1 MWKIIAPSRRRRRL
15 RAVDSLVGRGAG
27 GGENAS
33 MASRWLR
40 LDAID
45 ATVVAQRDSHPTP
58 STRHRR
64 CHAGGRANIW
74 STLKK
79 AGLVREHEDATD
91 LGQAKWRERSA
102 AILERVKR
110 LENLGYS
117 FEGAEA
123 SVHLMLLHAS
133 PGYCSPFTVLDYS
146 VTTSDENLDSASR
159 AVAKGGRHTA
169 QRARA
174 TVKVRIAD
182 GDDEDRL
189 DVAEGSGPV
198 DALAAALVRSLA
210 PTFPFVN
217 SIRLVDYKVRILD
230 PHSATR
236 AATRVECTFKEKITG
251 KVWTTVSVD
260 RNVISASAN
269 ALVDGFEFGIVEY
282 ADSCMLCEV
291 DYDAPPIYSSDDEAS
306 SSVQAMPREVRTAR

>member
-1 MWKIIAPSRRRRRL
+1 
-15 RAVDSLVGRGAG
+15 
-27 GGENAS
+27 

-117 FEGAEA
+117 FEGAKA

-159 AVAKGGRHTA
+159 A
-169 QRARA
+169 
-174 TVKVRIAD
+174 
-182 GDDEDRL
+182 
-189 DVAEGSGPV
+189 
-198 DALAAALVRSLA
+198 
-210 PTFPFVN
+210 
-217 SIRLVDYKVRILD
+217 
-230 PHSATR
+230 
-236 AATRVECTFKEKITG
+236 
-251 KVWTTVSVD
+251 
-260 RNVISASAN
+260 
-269 ALVDGFEFGIVEY
+269 
-282 ADSCMLCEV
+282 
-291 DYDAPPIYSSDDEAS
+291 
-306 SSVQAMPREVRTAR
+306 

>member
-1 MWKIIAPSRRRRRL
+1 M
-15 RAVDSLVGRGAG
+15 
-27 GGENAS
+27 
-33 MASRWLR
+33 
-40 LDAID
+40 
-45 ATVVAQRDSHPTP
+45 
-58 STRHRR
+58 
-64 CHAGGRANIW
+64 
-74 STLKK
+74 
-79 AGLVREHEDATD
+79 VREHEDATD

-182 GDDEDRL
+182 GDEVL
-189 DVAEGSGPV
+189 
-198 DALAAALVRSLA
+198 
-210 PTFPFVN
+210 
-217 SIRLVDYKVRILD
+217 
-230 PHSATR
+230 
-236 AATRVECTFKEKITG
+236 
-251 KVWTTVSVD
+251 
-260 RNVISASAN
+260 
-269 ALVDGFEFGIVEY
+269 
-282 ADSCMLCEV
+282 ADSDADGGFLGACRKFEV
-291 DYDAPPIYSSDDEAS
+291 YVRERFLEKSETKDA
-306 SSVQAMPREVRTAR
+306 

>member
-1 MWKIIAPSRRRRRL
+1 M
-15 RAVDSLVGRGAG
+15 
-27 GGENAS
+27 
-33 MASRWLR
+33 
-40 LDAID
+40 
-45 ATVVAQRDSHPTP
+45 
-58 STRHRR
+58 
-64 CHAGGRANIW
+64 
-74 STLKK
+74 
-79 AGLVREHEDATD
+79 REHKEGDF
-91 LGQAKWRERSA
+91 GQGKWRERSA

-210 PTFPFVN
+210 PTFPFVD

-236 AATRVECTFKEKITG
+236 AATRVECTFKG
-251 KVWTTVSVD
+251 KNYGQGLD
-260 RNVISASAN
+260 
-269 ALVDGFEFGIVEY
+269 DGQCGCVEFGIVAY
-282 ADSCMLCEV
+282 A
-291 DYDAPPIYSSDDEAS
+291 SSPNLAAHFQPSDEAS
-306 SSVQAMPREVRTAR
+306 SPNVRRS

>member
-1 MWKIIAPSRRRRRL
+1 M
-15 RAVDSLVGRGAG
+15 G
-27 GGENAS
+27 
-33 MASRWLR
+33 
-40 LDAID
+40 
-45 ATVVAQRDSHPTP
+45 
-58 STRHRR
+58 HRR

-79 AGLVREHEDATD
+79 AGLVHEGGEP
-91 LGQAKWRERSA
+91 LGEAKWRERSA

-146 VTTSDENLDSASR
+146 VTTSDENMGSASR
-159 AVAKGGRHTA
+159 AVAKGGRKTA

-210 PTFPFVN
+210 PTFPFVD

-236 AATRVECTFKEKITG
+236 AATRVECSRRRSRARSG
-251 KVWTTVSVD
+251 RRSVWIGTSSPPRRTRSWTVSNLGLWST
-260 RNVISASAN
+260 RTRACSARSTTTRRP
-269 ALVDGFEFGIVEY
+269 FI
-282 ADSCMLCEV
+282 
-291 DYDAPPIYSSDDEAS
+291 
-306 SSVQAMPREVRTAR
+306 PRMMMRVHHVCRRCRGRCGRRA

>member
-1 MWKIIAPSRRRRRL
+1 M
-15 RAVDSLVGRGAG
+15 
-27 GGENAS
+27 
-33 MASRWLR
+33 
-40 LDAID
+40 
-45 ATVVAQRDSHPTP
+45 
-58 STRHRR
+58 
-64 CHAGGRANIW
+64 
-74 STLKK
+74 
-79 AGLVREHEDATD
+79 
-91 LGQAKWRERSA
+91 
-102 AILERVKR
+102 ERVKR

-159 AVAKGGRHTA
+159 AVAKGGKRTA

-210 PTFPFVN
+210 PTFPFVD

-251 KVWTTVSVD
+251 KVWTTVSV
-260 RNVISASAN
+260 
-269 ALVDGFEFGIVEY
+269 ECCVEINQFVG
-282 ADSCMLCEV
+282 C
-291 DYDAPPIYSSDDEAS
+291 
-306 SSVQAMPREVRTAR
+306 

>member
-1 MWKIIAPSRRRRRL
+1 M
-15 RAVDSLVGRGAG
+15 
-27 GGENAS
+27 
-33 MASRWLR
+33 
-40 LDAID
+40 
-45 ATVVAQRDSHPTP
+45 
-58 STRHRR
+58 
-64 CHAGGRANIW
+64 
-74 STLKK
+74 
-79 AGLVREHEDATD
+79 REHKEGD
-91 LGQAKWRERSA
+91 LGEGKWRERSA

-210 PTFPFVN
+210 PTLPFVD